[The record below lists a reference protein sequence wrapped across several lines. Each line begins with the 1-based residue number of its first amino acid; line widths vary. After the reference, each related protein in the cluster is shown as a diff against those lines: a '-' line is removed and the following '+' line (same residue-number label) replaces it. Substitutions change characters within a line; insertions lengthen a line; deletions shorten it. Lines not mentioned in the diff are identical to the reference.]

1 MIQIAELIN
10 LCVNGNVN
18 MNNSLLQLKIKQRL
32 NKLASLDYDNFE
44 CWQIAEAFNKAQLE
58 WTRRQMYGINI
69 RKEGAEQ
76 SSGLIDDLQK
86 LLKHEKLNMIDKGI
100 YYKSETLPEDYL
112 HYVRTDVFAQQE
124 CCPEK
129 RITVYEVEEANIS
142 IILSNKDKQPSFE
155 WAETVATR
163 MENTL
168 KIYTNDEFDITSCH
182 LIYFRKPREVQ
193 FNGCIDINTGFFY
206 LADQTCEFNDDV
218 AEIICDNAAMILAG
232 DIESMNQFQREQQ
245 AVQTNS

>member
-1 MIQIAELIN
+1 
-10 LCVNGNVN
+10 

-44 CWQIAEAFNKAQLE
+44 CWQIAEAFNKAQIE
-58 WTRRQMYGINI
+58 WTRRQIYGINI

-76 SSGLIDDLQK
+76 SSGLIDDLQR
-86 LLKHEKLNMIDKGI
+86 LLKHEQINMIDKNI
-100 YYKSETLPEDYL
+100 YYKSEALPEDYL

-129 RITVYEVEEANIS
+129 RMTVYEVEEANIS
-142 IILSNKDKQPSFE
+142 VILGNKDKQPNFE
-155 WAETVATR
+155 WGETVLTR

-168 KIYTNDEFDITSCH
+168 KVYTNDQFDITKCH

-193 FNGCIDINTGFFY
+193 FKDCIDINTGFYFT
-206 LADQTCEFNDDV
+206 ADQICEFNDDV
-218 AEIICDNAAMILAG
+218 AEVIVDQAAMILAG
-232 DIESMNQFQREQQ
+232 DIESMTQYQREQA